1 MNEKEKLI
9 SIFSRSINGDCMKKT
24 TFSKAHDKEIVRSV
38 ARIFATK
45 DGKKFVQ
52 VETFTKDNK
61 ALHKNFSIEEAPE
74 TLASMALCD
83 FDQTA
88 IVGVSGQ
95 CDIKISKKGK
105 IFISD
110 KLSYADKA
118 KASSHDREKKYLL
131 SDADFLKK
139 LGVCGENGKILDK
152 KQSKFR
158 QINRFVELLDDV
170 YSSLPS
176 DGELTVCDLCC
187 GKSYL
192 TFAVYFYLTK
202 LKGRKIKMYGVDLK
216 KDVIEYCSGVAR
228 ELGYSGLEFIC
239 ADINTFRVGRP
250 DLVISLHACDIATD
264 IVLSYA
270 IRNSARVILS
280 TPCCHHEMMNQLS
293 CGELEFISEYSMLR
307 QKLCDAATDSL
318 RCLMLK
324 SSGYS
329 VEALELID
337 PEDTPKN
344 LLIRAVQDPK
354 MTEEKRKA
362 YRSQYDCAVRFLGVS
377 PYLLKITDEGDVK

>member
-1 MNEKEKLI
+1 MNEKERLI
-9 SIFSRSINGDCMKKT
+9 SIFERIIDGSHMKKT
-24 TFSKAHDKEIVRSV
+24 TFSKPIDKDIVRSV
-38 ARIFATK
+38 ARVFATK
-45 DGKKFVQ
+45 DGNKTVQ
-52 VETFTKDNK
+52 VETFRTDNK
-61 ALHKNFSIEEAPE
+61 AYHVNYPASEAPE
-74 TLASMALCD
+74 ILAAMATENYM
-83 FDQTA
+83 QTNSVA
-88 IVGVSGQ
+88 ANGQ
-95 CDIKISKKGK
+95 CEIKVSKKGR

-110 KLSYADKA
+110 KISYEVKA
-118 KASSHDREKKYLL
+118 APESHNREKKYLL

-139 LGVCGENGKILDK
+139 LGICGENGKILDK

-170 YSSLPS
+170 YSSLPFE
-176 DGELTVCDLCC
+176 GELTVCDLCC

-228 ELGYSGLEFIC
+228 DLGYEGLEFIC
-239 ADINTFRVGRP
+239 ADINTFSVGRP

-264 IVLSYA
+264 IVLGYA
-270 IRNSARVILS
+270 IKHRSRVILS

-293 CGELEFISEYSMLR
+293 CDSLGFISEYSMLR

-324 SSGYS
+324 SHGYY

-344 LLIRAVQDPK
+344 LLIRAVFDEK
-354 MTEEKRKA
+354 IGEEKKLA
-362 YRSQYDCAVRFLGVS
+362 FKKEYENATNFLGVN
-377 PYLLKITDEGDVK
+377 PYLKEIIEKGDEK

>member
-9 SIFSRSINGDCMKKT
+9 SIFSRVIEGSCMKKT
-24 TFSKAHDKEIVRSV
+24 TFSKAHDKTTVRAV
-38 ARIFATK
+38 ARIFTAK

-52 VETFTKDNK
+52 LETFKTDNK
-61 ALHKNFSIEEAPE
+61 ALHTNFSVSDAPSE
-74 TLASMALCD
+74 LARMALED
-83 FDQTA
+83 FSQTNIVA
-88 IVGVSGQ
+88 INGQ

-105 IFISD
+105 VFISD
-110 KLSYADKA
+110 KIVYSGVAEA
-118 KASSHDREKKYLL
+118 ESHNREKRYLL
-131 SDADFLKK
+131 SDADFLKA
-139 LGVCGENGKILDK
+139 LGICGENGKILDK

-170 YSSLPS
+170 YEKLPS

-202 LKGRKIKMYGVDLK
+202 LKDRKIKMYGIDLK
-216 KDVIEYCSGVAR
+216 SDVIEYCSKVAS
-228 ELGYSGLEFIC
+228 ELGYSDLEFIC
-239 ADINTFRVGRP
+239 GNINEFKCKRP

-264 IVLSYA
+264 IVLGYA
-270 IRNSARVILS
+270 INHGARVILS
-280 TPCCHHEMMNQLS
+280 TPCCHHEMMNQLD
-293 CGELEFISEYSMLR
+293 CKELEFISKYSMLR

-318 RCLMLK
+318 RCLMLQ
-324 SSGYS
+324 SHGYS

-344 LLIRAVQDPK
+344 LLIRAVLDSK
-354 MTEEKRKA
+354 MSTERKSA
-362 YRSQYDCAVRFLGVS
+362 LRADYKEAAEFLGVK
-377 PYLLKITDEGDVK
+377 PYLAEIIDKGE

>member
-9 SIFSRSINGDCMKKT
+9 SIFERVIEGNCMKKA
-24 TFSKAHDKEIVRSV
+24 TFSKPHDKETVRAV
-38 ARIFATK
+38 ARVFAAK

-52 VETFTKDNK
+52 VETFKKDNK
-61 ALHKNFSIEEAPE
+61 ALHKNFSVEEAPE
-74 TLASMALCD
+74 ALASMALCD

-88 IVGVSGQ
+88 IVGAVGQ

-105 IFISD
+105 VFISD
-110 KLSYADKA
+110 KISYEQKSATE
-118 KASSHDREKKYLL
+118 SHNREKKYLL

-170 YSSLPS
+170 YSSLPQ

-216 KDVIEYCSGVAR
+216 KDVIEYCSCVAR
-228 ELGYSGLEFIC
+228 ELGYDDLEFIC
-239 ADINTFRVGRP
+239 ADINTFSVGRP

-264 IVLSYA
+264 IVLGYA
-270 IRNSARVILS
+270 IKNRARVVLS

-293 CGELEFISEYSMLR
+293 CDTLGFISEYSMLR

-344 LLIRAVQDPK
+344 LLIRAVFDSK
-354 MTEEKRKA
+354 MTKEKMDL
-362 YRSQYDCAVRFLGVS
+362 YRSQYEDAVRFLGVS
-377 PYLLKITDEGDVK
+377 PYLEKIVNEGEKK